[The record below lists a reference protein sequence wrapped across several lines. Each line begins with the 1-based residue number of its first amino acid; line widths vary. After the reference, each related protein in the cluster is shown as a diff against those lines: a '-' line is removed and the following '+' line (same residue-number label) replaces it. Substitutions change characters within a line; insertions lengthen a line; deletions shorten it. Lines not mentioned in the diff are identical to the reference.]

1 MDDPEQMD
9 SSRCRNGALSV
20 SRSSKIANRMKRPA
34 AAAQRPPPAVFK
46 TEPEG
51 FRNLVQKLTGAKME
65 QPLIPEPVTAR
76 ATNVRLQRIAPVPL
90 RPISSRAQIPPS
102 SLRLSYSPTFLV
114 SEALGGAST
123 PSQNQYVAPVFPPLT
138 FSPLA
143 ALTPSDSIWAAVTE
157 SPLTAH
163 IRQVADQLV
172 AGNEVEGCKCDDK
185 AGASSSI
192 QSAISPAYQS
202 SVELANQMDIPS
214 ELSLPNAGMHMSK
227 PLPADLELD
236 FTHPGPDHDIFQV

>member
-20 SRSSKIANRMKRPA
+20 SRSSKNIAKTMKRPA
-34 AAAQRPPPAVFK
+34 AAAQRPPPAVFRTK
-46 TEPEG
+46 PEG

-65 QPLIPEPVTAR
+65 QPVITKPVAAR

-90 RPISSRAQIPPS
+90 LPISSHAQIRPS
-102 SLRLSYSPTFLV
+102 FPRLSHSPTSLA

-143 ALTPSDSIWAAVTE
+143 ALTPSDSIWAAVME

-163 IRQVADQLV
+163 IRQLADQQV
-172 AGNEVEGCKCDDK
+172 AGNEVEGCNWDHM
-185 AGASSSI
+185 AGATSST
-192 QSAISPAYQS
+192 QSVISPAYQRPLG
-202 SVELANQMDIPS
+202 LANQMGIPS
-214 ELSLPNAGMHMSK
+214 EFSLQNAEMHMSNL
-227 PLPADLELD
+227 LPADFQID
-236 FTHPGPDHDIFQV
+236 FAHPGPDLFPV